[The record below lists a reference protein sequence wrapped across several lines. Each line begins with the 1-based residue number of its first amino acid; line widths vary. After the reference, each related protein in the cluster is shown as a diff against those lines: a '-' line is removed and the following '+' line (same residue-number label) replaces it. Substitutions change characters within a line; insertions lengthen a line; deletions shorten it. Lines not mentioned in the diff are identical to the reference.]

1 MSAVRRFI
9 PGSRRRRAIAPAA
22 PVPAPLA
29 PGGGAVVDPGNL
41 AELRRALA
49 EDLAALQWDLGGL
62 AYEMAI
68 RDHFRVDVLTRRAAR
83 LQEVDADLG
92 VVERLLRLEE
102 GGAAGTCPS
111 CGALHSRG
119 ALFCEQCGTKL
130 LPEARGA
137 AVETTTMLEPV
148 VQRDD
153 DEGGVHEAIDAEVVE
168 EMAPPPPPPPPP
180 ARVG

>member
-1 MSAVRRFI
+1 MRGRLFRR
-9 PGSRRRRAIAPAA
+9 GRRGRPPAA
-22 PVPAPLA
+22 TPVAAPLA

-41 AELRRALA
+41 VELRKALA

-68 RDHFRVDVLTRRAAR
+68 RDHYRIDVLSRRAAK

-119 ALFCEQCGTKL
+119 ALFCEQCGTRL
-130 LPEARGA
+130 LPDERDRPPRLGVEAGA
-137 AVETTTMLEPV
+137 V
-148 VQRDD
+148 DD
-153 DEGGVHEAIDAEVVE
+153 HEHEHEAIDAEVVE
-168 EMAPPPPPPPPP
+168 VSADGNSGVSSSGGDKD
-180 ARVG
+180 ALSG